1 MSKRIT
7 LEFSDRAYAKL
18 RSKAV
23 VRSTGTATS
32 QLTGMDRLA
41 AVIVRAISMGEEVF
55 EIELRHL
62 QGVEDRE

>member
-23 VRSTGTATS
+23 VRSMGTATS

-41 AVIVRAISMGEEVF
+41 AVIVGAISMGEEVF